1 MVDAEASPIISVDG
15 RENER
20 IDYRAQSGLTVDVL
34 QQLLM
39 SCPEFQSL
47 SLASIADSS
56 HWPRHWSSGAEIPVI
71 SSQHRVLVIIC
82 QVMLAAWADT
92 QVSGSQACSTYDK
105 SPPPPPPH

>member
-1 MVDAEASPIISVDG
+1 MVDGEASPIISGDG

-20 IDYRAQSGLTVDVL
+20 IDYRAQSGPTEDVL

-47 SLASIADSS
+47 SLASITDSLVI
-56 HWPRHWSSGAEIPVI
+56 GPVI
-71 SSQHRVLVIIC
+71 GPAGLRSQHRVLVIIC
-82 QVMLAAWADT
+82 QVMLAARAET